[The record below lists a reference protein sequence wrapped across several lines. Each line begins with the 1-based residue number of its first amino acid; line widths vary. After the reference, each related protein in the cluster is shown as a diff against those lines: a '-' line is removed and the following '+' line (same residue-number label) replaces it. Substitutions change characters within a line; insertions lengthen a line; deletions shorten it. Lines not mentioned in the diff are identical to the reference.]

1 MVSKIAAA
9 GLALSLGIGAWAQ
22 TPPQPPSSKK
32 GAVPK
37 SAKKPSPAKPQ
48 PQLTPEPQ
56 PAPQP
61 VEPPRPYQMAPVP
74 PQVTYQN
81 GQLSIFAPN
90 STLSS
95 ILSAVKARTGA
106 QVDMPAD
113 TANDRVAVQLGPGN
127 PRDVVASLLEG
138 SRFDYIVLGSPT
150 NPVELAQVILTVHQG
165 GSTGAS
171 ATGNATAQAA
181 QAGGSRPNPQQ
192 PRIAGGAGRPEIV
205 ADDEDT
211 APEPQPVQPQV
222 EETPQQ
228 PMVQPGV
235 AQPGMPQP
243 GMVQP
248 GMPQPQMGQP
258 GMPQPQRGQPGV
270 QYPDGNQQNP
280 NQVKTPEQ
288 LLQELQQM
296 QQQQQQ
302 QQQQQGRQPPQEE
315 P

>member
-1 MVSKIAAA
+1 MPGIVSKIAAA
-9 GLALSLGIGAWAQ
+9 GLALSLGMGAWAQ
-22 TPPQPPSSKK
+22 TPSPPPSPKK
-32 GAVPK
+32 GAVRK
-37 SAKKPSPAKPQ
+37 SAKKASPAKPQ

-61 VEPPRPYQMAPVP
+61 AEPPRPYQMAPVP

-165 GSTGAS
+165 GSAS
-171 ATGNATAQAA
+171 APGIATAQAA
-181 QAGGSRPNPQQ
+181 QAGGSRPSPQQ
-192 PRIAGGAGRPEIV
+192 QRIPGGAGRPEIV

-211 APEPQPVQPQV
+211 APEPQQMQPQV
-222 EETPQQ
+222 EETSQQ

-243 GMVQP
+243 GIVQP
-248 GMPQPQMGQP
+248 GMPQPQV
-258 GMPQPQRGQPGV
+258 GQPGV

-288 LLQELQQM
+288 LLQELQRM

-302 QQQQQGRQPPQEE
+302 QQQQQGRQPPQNE